1 MSFNVVKLVDPIQ
14 MTISGT
20 FTPKGAYAA
29 GTDYAVGDSVD
40 YNGSSYV
47 MYVDAA
53 AGTLPTDT
61 TKWQVLANKGDTGE
75 TATNHAL
82 LNNLAYA
89 DSGHTG
95 FEPAKGADDNYV
107 TDAEKVVIGNTS
119 GTNTG
124 DQDLSAYQLEPS
136 EGAFV
141 DGDKTK
147 LDGIEALADVTDATN
162 VAAAGA
168 IMDGDITGNGL
179 VTRTGAGAYTNRTIT
194 GTANQVTVTNGD
206 GVSGNPTLSL
216 PQNIDTSATP
226 TFSSLTA
233 GTATDVLGTAL
244 SVIRNNVAV
253 GRIDNN
259 ASGLRVQAQN
269 GSLQLRGTGNTGIAI
284 DASGN
289 AVVAG
294 TITGANLSGTNTGDN
309 ATNSQYS
316 GLDAAKVNKAGDTM
330 TGNLN
335 MGTNKLIG
343 GTGVADVLKLQGTTG
358 NGTAT
363 SAAIQ
368 LLTGNNGATTALTV
382 LNSGNVGVG
391 TATPV
396 SPLQVNASHTTYLS
410 EIWLNSGTANSG
422 PYLRLGASSSY
433 PNYIGSQFGAQAW
446 AGLGLIM
453 RDNANQ
459 FVAHGGNIRL
469 STSAQSTKKDVAYTS
484 KVDGTK
490 TFLFTADADIWGTYP
505 GSTFTIGANTY
516 TVKAAAS
523 DRIAVLEDISGEAAT
538 GTLTGVSYT
547 PTRMNIGTNGV
558 VGINNTDLTSRFSVS
573 SASAADVGQ
582 IIRGSS
588 AQTGDLLRFYNSA
601 NNTLSVF
608 DSAGKLGIGTATP
621 GAQLQVTAGAAT
633 TIGQIIRGASAQTAD
648 LLQIQDSSANKLM
661 VVSSGGNVGIGTTS
675 PSDKLHVASAKILSP
690 TLMGLTIQDTTS
702 SALGVGGGFSLY
714 GNYTGTSTTI
724 AGAIDAYKTNATAGN
739 WDFDMR
745 FQTRENSTSGLLEVM
760 RLTANRRV
768 GIGTATPSAILN
780 TSIAGGIEP
789 TLVHASN
796 SSLTLT
802 RNAGSELAF
811 TISANSPFTASLQHR
826 NAASDSS
833 SYPIALNPLGGN
845 VGIGTTAPSEK
856 LDVSGTVKATGY
868 KSSDGSAGVSGSFTT
883 TDGKTITIKDGL
895 VVSIV

>member
-1 MSFNVVKLVDPIQ
+1 MGFNIVKLTDPIQ
-14 MTISGT
+14 
-20 FTPKGAYAA
+20 FTNVAGGLVPKGAYAA

-47 MYVDAA
+47 MHTDAA
-53 AGTLPTDT
+53 AGTVPTNT
-61 TKWQVLANKGDTGE
+61 TYWQVLANKGDTGE

-194 GTANQVTVTNGD
+194 GTSNQVTVSNGN

-330 TGNLN
+330 SGDLN
-335 MGTNKLIG
+335 MGTNELIG
-343 GTGVADVLKLQGTTG
+343 GTGITDILKLQGTTG
-358 NGTAT
+358 NGTAA

-382 LNSGNVGVG
+382 LNN
-391 TATPV
+391 
-396 SPLQVNASHTTYLS
+396 
-410 EIWLNSGTANSG
+410 
-422 PYLRLGASSSY
+422 
-433 PNYIGSQFGAQAW
+433 
-446 AGLGLIM
+446 
-453 RDNANQ
+453 
-459 FVAHGGNIRL
+459 
-469 STSAQSTKKDVAYTS
+469 
-484 KVDGTK
+484 
-490 TFLFTADADIWGTYP
+490 
-505 GSTFTIGANTY
+505 
-516 TVKAAAS
+516 
-523 DRIAVLEDISGEAAT
+523 
-538 GTLTGVSYT
+538 
-547 PTRMNIGTNGV
+547 
-558 VGINNTDLTSRFSVS
+558 
-573 SASAADVGQ
+573 
-582 IIRGSS
+582 
-588 AQTGDLLRFYNSA
+588 
-601 NNTLSVF
+601 
-608 DSAGKLGIGTATP
+608 
-621 GAQLQVTAGAAT
+621 
-633 TIGQIIRGASAQTAD
+633 
-648 LLQIQDSSANKLM
+648 
-661 VVSSGGNVGIGTTS
+661 GNVGIGTTS
-675 PSDKLHVASAKILSP
+675 PANKLHV
-690 TLMGLTIQDTTS
+690 
-702 SALGVGGGFSLY
+702 VGGSGLPATSGTSQTAGY
-714 GNYTGTSTTI
+714 RISGQTGTTTVLDMGIFNGTGSSWIQST
-724 AGAIDAYKTNATAGN
+724 DSTNLATNWNLLLNPNGGN
-739 WDFDMR
+739 
-745 FQTRENSTSGLLEVM
+745 
-760 RLTANRRV
+760 V
-768 GIGTATPSAILN
+768 GIGTTTPGYKLVVNGDHINTQFLMHSSGDGGAINTADLMLWASEPNATYSGVGIANNMYN
-780 TSIAGGIEP
+780 TTAFPRINTNRGGSMMRLLDNSIAF
-789 TLVHASN
+789 TTVN
-796 SSLTLT
+796 SSGVQV
-802 RNAGSELAF
+802 NGM
-811 TISANSPFTASLQHR
+811 SL
-826 NAASDSS
+826 N
-833 SYPIALNPLGGN
+833 GGN

>member
-1 MSFNVVKLVDPIQ
+1 MAVQKVYLLNQTTPVNIPSGLV
-14 MTISGT
+14 
-20 FTPKGAYAA
+20 PKGAYDA

-194 GTANQVTVTNGD
+194 GTSNQVTVSNGN

-294 TITGANLSGTNTGDN
+294 TITGANLSGTNTGDQPLGSR
-309 ATNSQYS
+309 TI
-316 GLDAAKVNKAGDTM
+316 T
-330 TGNLN
+330 
-335 MGTNKLIG
+335 
-343 GTGVADVLKLQGTTG
+343 GTTNQVTVTNG
-358 NGTAT
+358 NGVSGNPTLSLP
-363 SAAIQ
+363 SAITTPGS
-368 LLTGNNGATTALTV
+368 LTITGNN
-382 LNSGNVGVG
+382 
-391 TATPV
+391 
-396 SPLQVNASHTTYLS
+396 SPQADSTY
-410 EIWLNSGTANSG
+410 T
-422 PYLRLGASSSY
+422 LG
-433 PNYIGSQFGAQAW
+433 
-446 AGLGLIM
+446 
-453 RDNANQ
+453 
-459 FVAHGGNIRL
+459 
-469 STSAQSTKKDVAYTS
+469 TSALYWS
-484 KVDGTK
+484 
-490 TFLFTADADIWGTYP
+490 
-505 GSTFTIGANTY
+505 NTY
-516 TVKAAAS
+516 T
-523 DRIAVLEDISGEAAT
+523 DRLYLNSTAYLDGGTAGAIGIT
-538 GTLTGVSYT
+538 GLV
-547 PTRMNIGTNGV
+547 
-558 VGINNTDLTSRFSVS
+558 
-573 SASAADVGQ
+573 
-582 IIRGSS
+582 
-588 AQTGDLLRFYNSA
+588 
-601 NNTLSVF
+601 
-608 DSAGKLGIGTATP
+608 GIGTTSPTNPLHVAINAVTNSP
-621 GAQLQVTAGAAT
+621 IIQAQNINTGGGAVIGIDRANNPRVAGLQYSTAGSINWVTGMVYNAGVAENGYSISTDAT
-633 TIGQIIRGASAQTAD
+633 LANTKLYVSTA
-648 LLQIQDSSANKLM
+648 
-661 VVSSGGNVGIGTTS
+661 GNVGIGTTS
-675 PSDKLHVASAKILSP
+675 PSAKLQVDTSAATTIGQIIKGASAQTADYLQIR
-690 TLMGLTIQDTTS
+690 TS
-702 SALGVGGGFSLY
+702 G
-714 GNYTGTSTTI
+714 
-724 AGAIDAYKTNATAGN
+724 ATAG
-739 WDFDMR
+739 DILAVK
-745 FQTRENSTSGLLEVM
+745 SSG
-760 RLTANRRV
+760 RV
-768 GIGTATPSAILN
+768 GIGVSDPQAALE
-780 TSIAGGIEP
+780 IAGDIE
-789 TLVHASN
+789 TTIGANRKLKL
-796 SSLTLT
+796 SS
-802 RNAGSELAF
+802 A
-811 TISANSPFTASLQHR
+811 TAYWYDLQST
-826 NAASDSS
+826 NDDFQIIEASDVNKVRLTIK
-833 SYPIALNPLGGN
+833 YPNGN
-845 VGIGTTAPSEK
+845 VGIGTGSPTHTLTLPSTSTGIALYRTSDQTTNFDRVRTYWNSTVYTILTEKGGTGTARNISIGGTGLVTVQPDGVFLPVQAVTASAPTYIKGGVYFDTTLNK
-856 LDVSGTVKATGY
+856 LRVGGAT
-868 KSSDGSAGVSGSFTT
+868 AWE
-883 TDGKTITIKDGL
+883 TITS
-895 VVSIV
+895 V